1 MSGSGGGYY
10 KYRCKYWL
18 LYNCE
23 NWVWVNNESC
33 AKCLA
38 SGRDETIVSASQLRM
53 SREIFVPQIQDGNL
67 YYTVMEIVALSD
79 FDSGWIVKEP
89 KSPEF
94 PTTTSPTAES
104 LPANDGAVSQVTRE
118 QILPAQKDTR

>member
-18 LYNCE
+18 LYSCE

-38 SGRDETIVSASQLRM
+38 SGRDEVIISASQLGM
-53 SREIFVPQIQDGNL
+53 SREILVPQIQDGNL
-67 YYTVMEIVALSD
+67 YYTVMEIVALGD

-89 KSPEF
+89 KSAEF
-94 PTTTSPTAES
+94 PKTTSQRVES

-118 QILPAQKDTR
+118 QILPAQKDG